1 MLIGRI
7 EVPGKAA
14 HGSLRDAGVSAI
26 DAYLPIREALIRLEA
41 VRNADPDPLM
51 AEYPIPYALSVGTP
65 RAGGWAS
72 SVPDLLVAEGRLGVR
87 LDEAS
92 EAARADFERCV
103 ADACAADPWLRD
115 HPAVVTWHGGQFA
128 SGRLPAAHPLRML
141 VQDAHADVTGGPYG
155 SDLRLYSAVGIP
167 TLQFGPGDLN
177 LAHGPR
183 EQVSVPE
190 IVEVTRALVLA
201 VLRTVGTK

>member
-1 MLIGRI
+1 M
-7 EVPGKAA
+7 
-14 HGSLRDAGVSAI
+14 
-26 DAYLPIREALIRLEA
+26 
-41 VRNADPDPLM
+41 
-51 AEYPIPYALSVGTP
+51 
-65 RAGGWAS
+65 
-72 SVPDLLVAEGRLGVR
+72 GVR
-87 LDEAS
+87 LDEAP

-103 ADACAADPWLRD
+103 ADACAGDPWLRD

-128 SGRLPAAHPLRML
+128 GGRLPAAHPLRML
-141 VQDAHADVTGGPYG
+141 VQDAHADVTGGPRPRERGGPYG
-155 SDLRLYSAVGIP
+155 SDLRLYSAAGIP